1 MADPRLDSA
10 TLSLTGTCAASR
22 ITPVT
27 RPNAFRFPR
36 KMTANGAPEAASF
49 CLTDTVLDTMPGAPW
64 WASLTRAAL
73 LAGSVLALAG
83 CSTTGS
89 SPQQTEQAQDSPSRL
104 VPGNDYDTHIGDPGD
119 ALVDASV
126 VTNSG
131 DPSAPLVMSLDV
143 AAPQKADLWQRAR
156 SQFVLELEDRPR
168 LEREKA
174 WFQRNQ
180 AYMDRVADRAQLYL
194 HHIVSEVERRDMPGE
209 LAMLPVVESAYQP
222 FAYSPARASGIWQFI
237 PSTGRLYGLRYSWWY
252 DGRRDVVESTRAAL
266 DYLEKLHAE
275 FSGDWLLALAAYNS
289 GEGNVR
295 KAIRRNL
302 RAGKPIDF
310 WSLQLPRETRS
321 YVPRLLAIAA
331 IVADPAGYGLTLKPI
346 ADEPYF
352 AATQLDGQIDLALA
366 ADMAEVSLEEMYLL
380 NPGFSRWATDPD
392 GPHRLLLP
400 VHAVSDFE
408 LRLAKLPADQ
418 RVRWHRHV
426 IKSGDTLGTI
436 AHKYRTSVPALKQ
449 ANNLR
454 GTTIRK
460 GRSLIVPTA
469 SRSLADYRLSAD
481 MRRAMRRG
489 IPGSGN
495 KIIYRVRRGDSLWL
509 ISRRFGVSVNKLARW
524 NGLSKRSVLRP
535 GKRLVIWRGAAPAT
549 TAKPAVTKVA
559 TAETRAMASGA
570 TVHVVRRGDSLWTI
584 ARRYQLSSRSLAEWN
599 RIDAN
604 AILQPGQTLSLA
616 PATTNDTEPAK
627 TITSPRKD
635 PGSI

>member
-1 MADPRLDSA
+1 
-10 TLSLTGTCAASR
+10 
-22 ITPVT
+22 
-27 RPNAFRFPR
+27 
-36 KMTANGAPEAASF
+36 MTATRAPGAASF
-49 CLTDTVLDTMPGAPW
+49 STTEINYPALSIVPGGHAV
-64 WASLTRAAL
+64 AFLVRAAL
-73 LAGSVLALAG
+73 LTGCALALVA
-83 CSTTGS
+83 CTSTGS
-89 SPQQTEQAQDSPSRL
+89 SPPDAGVQQSAETPL
-104 VPGNDYDTHIGDPGD
+104 VAGNDYDAQIADPGD
-119 ALVDASV
+119 GVVDASV
-126 VTNSG
+126 VAASD
-131 DPSAPLVMSLDV
+131 DPLAPIVTTLDV
-143 AAPQKADLWQRAR
+143 ASPEKPDLWQRSRAR
-156 SQFVLELEDRPR
+156 FVLESEDRPH

-180 AYMDRVADRAQLYL
+180 KYMDRVSDRARLYL
-194 HHIVSEVERRDMPGE
+194 HHIVSEVERRNLPGE

-237 PSTGRLYGLRYSWWY
+237 PSTGRHYGLRYSWWY

-302 RAGKPIDF
+302 RNGKPIDF
-310 WSLQLPRETRS
+310 WSLKLPRETRS

-331 IVADPAGYGLTLKPI
+331 IVASPDDYGLTLKPI
-346 ADEPYF
+346 PDEPYF
-352 AATQLDGQIDLALA
+352 ASTQLDGQIDLALA
-366 ADMAEVSLEEMYLL
+366 AEMAKVSLEEMYLL

-400 VHAVSDFE
+400 VNAISDFE
-408 LRLAKLPADQ
+408 LRLAELPADQ

-426 IKSGDTLGTI
+426 IKNGDTLGAI
-436 AHKYRTSVPALKQ
+436 AHRYRTSISALKQ

-454 GTTIRK
+454 GTTIRA
-460 GRSLIVPTA
+460 GRSLIVPMA

-495 KIIYRVRRGDSLWL
+495 KIIYKVRRGDSLWL
-509 ISRRFGVSVNKLARW
+509 IARRFGVSVNKLARW

-535 GKRLVIWRGAAPAT
+535 GKRLVIWRGAAPTKAKAT
-549 TAKPAVTKVA
+549 VTKVA
-559 TAETRAMASGA
+559 SAAAADIAQGAS
-570 TVHVVRRGDSLWTI
+570 VHVVRRGDNLWTI
-584 ARRYQLSSRSLAEWN
+584 ARRYQLSSRNLAEWN
-599 RIDAN
+599 RIPAD

-616 PATTNDTEPAK
+616 PATVAPKPATNPE
-627 TITSPRKD
+627 SD